1 MDSSIDK
8 NINHLSILIVQ
19 SGDIIRIKT
28 STENL
33 RKQFYDIYSSILKD
47 LKLKRKDAYLSN
59 EEGKMIGDFD
69 LNKPLKEII
78 QKFGSRLKLYYEK
91 VI

>member
-8 NINHLSILIVQ
+8 DINYLSILIVQ

-33 RKQFYDIYSSILKD
+33 RKKFYDIYSSLLKD
-47 LKLKRKDAYLSN
+47 LKLKQKDAYLSN

-69 LNKPLKEII
+69 LNKLLEEII
-78 QKFGSRLKLYYEK
+78 QEFGSRLKLYYEK

>member
-8 NINHLSILIVQ
+8 DIEYLSILIVQ

-33 RKQFYDIYSSILKD
+33 RKEFYDIYSSMLRD
-47 LKLKRKDAYLSN
+47 LKLKQKYAYLSN

-69 LNKPLKEII
+69 LNKSLEEIL
-78 QKFGSRLKLYYEK
+78 QEFGSRLKLYYEK